1 MSGMKPENGL
11 LATALLPFWGG
22 QAEAGRA
29 TMEALTPPKAGGIPA
44 APAPKAMPTM
54 DDESIKAARRRA
66 AARMVIGRTGREST
80 MLTTPG
86 AAPATA
92 TLGGN

>member
-1 MSGMKPENGL
+1 
-11 LATALLPFWGG
+11 
-22 QAEAGRA
+22 
-29 TMEALTPPKAGGIPA
+29 
-44 APAPKAMPTM
+44 M